1 MKLVRW
7 PVAAVTAYVI
17 YKYTIGKKTKGE
29 AVFAAPEPDGTAS
42 EPQRPDSAAKPKP
55 KRTRKP
61 KGQQIG

>member
-17 YKYTIGKKTKGE
+17 YKYTIGKKSKGE
-29 AVFAAPEPDGTAS
+29 AVFATPEPEVTPD
-42 EPQRPDSAAKPKP
+42 EPARPDSAAKPKP

-61 KGQQIG
+61 KNQPIG